1 MIVIIWVIE
10 GFRIEST
17 DLVLEFDFLI
27 IISEKLFS
35 DLKMFLVFLKDFFV
49 ENSKNTYTCMWGR
62 ESKF

>member
-35 DLKMFLVFLKDFFV
+35 DLKMFLVFLKDSCV
-49 ENSKNTYTCMWGR
+49 ENSKKSYTCMWGR
-62 ESKF
+62 ESYF